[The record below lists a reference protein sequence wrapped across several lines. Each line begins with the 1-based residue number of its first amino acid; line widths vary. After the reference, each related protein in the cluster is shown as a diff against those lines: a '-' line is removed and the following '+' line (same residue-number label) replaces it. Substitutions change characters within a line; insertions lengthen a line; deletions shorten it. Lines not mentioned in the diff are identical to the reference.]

1 MLEDIRSNITRLIA
15 LYESEKQR
23 ADALAS
29 RLTESAAEVENCRM
43 QIAELNAQIDNLRL
57 MSAFSG
63 GGDNQLAKERIT
75 KLIREIDNCIK
86 LLEK

>member
-1 MLEDIRSNITRLIA
+1 MLEDIRSNFTRLIA
-15 LYESEKQR
+15 LYESEKER

-29 RLTESAAEVENCRM
+29 RLAESTAEVENCRM
-43 QIAELNAQIDNLRL
+43 QITELNAQIDNLRL

-63 GGDNQLAKERIT
+63 SGDNQLAKERIT

>member
-1 MLEDIRSNITRLIA
+1 MLEDIRSNFTRLVA
-15 LYESEKQR
+15 LYESEKER

-29 RLTESAAEVENCRM
+29 RLAESVAEVESCRM
-43 QIAELNAQIDNLRL
+43 QITELNAQIDNLRL

-63 GGDNQLAKERIT
+63 SGDNQLAKERIT